1 MFLRALRHKIVVVFT
16 ILGLLAAVIVVAV
29 VAHAPASEELIS
41 PNPQGARQD
50 AGARG
55 SDGTIEDCSSR
66 SEGTFRRPFRDPHN
80 LVVGPIAFVGGA
92 DFASPSVVRSV
103 GGQKYPVLVRTGR
116 TVTVRV
122 PKQARGFAR
131 LGYGSLPQGK
141 VRLEDGHAEVT
152 FHACPAEEPA
162 YSSGG
167 TVGSFTFW
175 SGFVLTDAPHCVP
188 LDVYIDGAQN
198 PRRIALEL
206 GVRPCPGAAGMA

>member
-1 MFLRALRHKIVVVFT
+1 MFLRALRHKVVLT
-16 ILGLLAAVIVVAV
+16 ILVLLAAVIVVAV
-29 VAHAPASEELIS
+29 VTRARASEELIS
-41 PNPQGARQD
+41 PHPQGARQH
-50 AGARG
+50 ASPRA
-55 SDGTIEDCSSR
+55 SDGAIEDCSSR
-66 SEGTFRRPFRDPHN
+66 SEGAFGRPFRDLHN

-92 DFASPSVVRSV
+92 DFASPSLVRSV
-103 GGQKYPVLVRTGR
+103 GGQKYPVLVRSGH

-122 PKQARGFAR
+122 PKQARRFAR

-141 VRLEDGHAEVT
+141 VRVEDGHAEVT
-152 FHACPAEEPA
+152 FHACPAEESA

-198 PRRIALEL
+198 PRRIVIEL
-206 GVRPCPGAAGMA
+206 GVRPCPDASA